1 MEATGVNVSIKIT
14 GGIFHRINVSHM
26 ETISISAG
34 EVATV
39 SCKPFLGLGSIDIV
53 VTVNG
58 VISDYEGKQL
68 IILTQLQCL
77 S

>member
-1 MEATGVNVSIKIT
+1 
-14 GGIFHRINVSHM
+14 M
-26 ETISISAG
+26 ETISIPAG
-34 EVATV
+34 EEATV

-58 VISDYEGKQL
+58 VTNDYEGKQL
-68 IILTQLQCL
+68 IILTQVE